1 LFTGFNA
8 EPTQGKFTAVE
19 ETSMKRLLYSVAI
32 LALISVPAFAA
43 KNSSSVTLPDAVTVG
58 SNQLPA
64 GDYKVTWTGTG
75 PSVQVTLVQKDKFT
89 PKPITV
95 TAKVVEGS
103 DSRTTFAVDRQG
115 NVNVLESL
123 QLGKTTI
130 TFAPSPSNGQ

>member
-1 LFTGFNA
+1 
-8 EPTQGKFTAVE
+8 
-19 ETSMKRLLYSVAI
+19 MKRLLYSAAI

-75 PSVQVTLVQKDKFT
+75 SNVQVTLVQKDKFT

-95 TAKVVEGS
+95 TAKVAEGS
-103 DSRTTFAVDRQG
+103 ESRTTYAVDRQG

-130 TFAPSPSNGQ
+130 TFAPSPANGQ